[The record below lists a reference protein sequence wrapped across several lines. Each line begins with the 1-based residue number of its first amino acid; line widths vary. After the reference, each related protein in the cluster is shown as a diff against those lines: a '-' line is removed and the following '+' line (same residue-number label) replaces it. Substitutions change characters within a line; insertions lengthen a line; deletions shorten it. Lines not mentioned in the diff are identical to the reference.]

1 MLAVVELTDKRLFL
15 QAYSL
20 AQTTGA
26 IVERELDAVGLPSFL
41 FGLLSQVHRLQP
53 VAPTQIASTTGTPL
67 TTLRDNIQR
76 LVERDLVRRAPNP
89 ADGRSYLVE
98 LTARG
103 DVLLRA
109 AGEPLERPYALLEAR
124 LPRPLDEY
132 QQVLDELAVA
142 AEGVLAES
150 RAAPA
155 KA

>member
-1 MLAVVELTDKRLFL
+1 MGMTDKRLFL

-26 IVERELDAVGLPSFL
+26 IVERELDGVGLPSFL

-53 VAPTQIASTTGTPL
+53 VAPTRIAATTGTPL

-76 LVERDLVRRAPNP
+76 LVDRDLVRRVPNP

-98 LTARG
+98 LTQRG
-103 DVLLRA
+103 DVLVRA
-109 AGEPLERPYALLEAR
+109 AGEPLERPYALLEEH

-132 QQVLDELAVA
+132 QEVLDELTAA
-142 AEGVLAES
+142 AESVLAQGQ
-150 RAAPA
+150 RAPTRA
-155 KA
+155 